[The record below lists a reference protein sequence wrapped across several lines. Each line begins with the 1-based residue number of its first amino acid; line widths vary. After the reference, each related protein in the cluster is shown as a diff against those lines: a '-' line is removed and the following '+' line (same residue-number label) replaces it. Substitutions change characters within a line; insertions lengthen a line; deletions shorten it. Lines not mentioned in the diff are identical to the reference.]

1 MKQRL
6 LQQLSFAKP
15 LRLALV
21 LFTLLTLPQT
31 AMGET
36 VTKTIKLNK
45 SVDGTNFPEGQ
56 NLTLG
61 SITLP
66 VTITENSIT
75 YAGQITIESASISS
89 YSSDTNGA
97 VFKMKGS
104 NASNSQFHL
113 EVPGNYPAI
122 PSQVTVETAYANA
135 SENGAY
141 FSVELDGS
149 LDPGNTYDYQS
160 TSTSL
165 PNTTVTFTADGNPRT
180 NRSSEGTFDIWFTIG
195 ANWDLPNQTQTT
207 VTVKE
212 ITITYERDTY
222 GLTIGNTV
230 VKSDNRT
237 DVLGDGKVSY
247 VHDATN
253 NSGTLT
259 LNGASITSTSTPT
272 IDSSLGNLTVKL
284 AGTNTINCGSNNAF
298 NLAANSGLNFTAD
311 GTSPGQLTIS
321 SHTQAWW
328 LQTRPQQ
335 VFLFLH

>member
-1 MKQRL
+1 MRKL
-6 LQQLSFAKP
+6 LLNTTPLFRKLRQLSM
-15 LRLALV
+15 LL
-21 LFTLLTLPQT
+21 TLLLALPQT
-31 AMGET
+31 AIGATET
-36 VTKTIKLNK
+36 VTKTITLNK
-45 SVDGTNFPEGQ
+45 TVNETNFPEGQ

-66 VTITENSIT
+66 VTITENGAT
-75 YAGQITIESASISS
+75 YDGQITIESASISS
-89 YSSDTNGA
+89 YSSNTNGA

-104 NASNSQFHL
+104 SGSNSQFHL

-135 SENGAY
+135 SENRAY

-149 LDPGNTYDYQS
+149 LDPGNTYDYKS
-160 TSTSL
+160 TSISL

-195 ANWDLPNQTQTT
+195 ANWDLQTQTQTT

-212 ITITYERDTY
+212 ITITYEREDY

-272 IDSSLGNLTVKL
+272 IDSSLGSLTVKL
-284 AGTNTINCGSNNAF
+284 AGTNTINCGSNN
-298 NLAANSGLNFTAD
+298 
-311 GTSPGQLTIS
+311 
-321 SHTQAWW
+321 
-328 LQTRPQQ
+328 
-335 VFLFLH
+335 